1 MACRRVATS
10 SLTLLLARRI
20 LSRFGNNVLK
30 TKQHLQPSQ
39 AFCTAGF
46 PNFEFLRVCTQ
57 PLKYHNL
64 IQVRWRKRKA
74 TPKDEIVDDLESD
87 DEDQSES
94 HQGQDNKVNKAVV
107 ASLRADLVVKTCFNL
122 ARNKVEVLFYEGKLR
137 VNDEKLKKKSEMLK
151 IGDIIDL
158 EQGPSPG
165 NPEKFNLISRVELVG
180 AHEKDQERLILHYVK
195 HSKLIVPKDGN

>member
-1 MACRRVATS
+1 MASRKVATS
-10 SLTLLLARRI
+10 SLNLLLARRN
-20 LSRFGNNVLK
+20 LSRFGINVLK
-30 TKQHLQPSQ
+30 TNQLLQPSQ
-39 AFCTAGF
+39 AVCTAGF
-46 PNFEFLRVCTQ
+46 TNFEFLRVCTQ
-57 PLKYHNL
+57 PLKCHSL

-94 HQGQDNKVNKAVV
+94 HQGQDKVNKAVV

-180 AHEKDQERLILHYVK
+180 AHEKDQERLNLHYVK
-195 HSKLIVPKDGN
+195 HSKLIVPKDEN